1 MLTLSLVSRLLL
13 AWQKHAA
20 RVRSERQL
28 GALPLE
34 IQKDIG
40 WPPHA
45 YEIGR
50 ADRTLPRPS
59 VTRRAAPRTKNA
71 GRTRALC

>member
-1 MLTLSLVSRLLL
+1 MLTLSLVTRLLL
-13 AWQKHAA
+13 AWQEHAA

-50 ADRTLPRPS
+50 PKRTLVRPS
-59 VTRRAAPRTKNA
+59 VTRHGAPRAKDG
-71 GRTRALC
+71 GRTRAPC